1 VEGLRGARIELVS
14 DDLVGSGFG
23 MHQRVVVVF
32 AVQQLLHQ
40 ARILIAQS
48 LQRFRVQAQEFILRI
63 GQVPCSTLIFPPTP
77 VSTSKANSPCASCDA
92 KLLGFAVCDAKSPV
106 SRNRS
111 VKPPDVWLATTGGE
125 ITMLSGT
132 WTRSSSA
139 SNNRLR
145 QTDRVRSA
153 VRRQQFSTTTFRKK
167 LPILGPNSIHVT
179 TYGSFVTVMI
189 LKIDLLSP
197 CDLPAMFHVK
207 RVRFR
212 RIISAMFHVERE
224 PLPSPT

>member
-1 VEGLRGARIELVS
+1 MEGLRCARIELVS
-14 DDLVGSGFG
+14 GDLVGSGFG

-92 KLLGFAVCDAKSPV
+92 KLLGFAVCDAKPPA

-111 VKPPDVWLATTGGE
+111 VKPTDVWLATTGDE

-139 SNNRLR
+139 SHNRLR

-153 VRRQQFSTTTFRKK
+153 VRRRRSFATTFSSKIGLFGSEFHPCNYPWQFRHCDDTKNCA
-167 LPILGPNSIHVT
+167 PICIR
-179 TYGSFVTVMI
+179 
-189 LKIDLLSP
+189 SP
-197 CDLPAMFHVK
+197 GYV
-207 RVRFR
+207 
-212 RIISAMFHVERE
+212 SRE
-224 PLPSPT
+224 TRQNWKNFQRNVSRGT